1 MKGSERGEPPAPL
14 IEMELMK
21 NSELEKIIGY
31 RFKNQDLLTQAL
43 CHSSYANEHFH
54 LKMKHNERLEFLG
67 DAVLEMISSNYLF
80 LHYPDLSEGKL
91 SSFRASIVCEPTLAG
106 CAREIGID
114 RCLMLGKG
122 EENMGGRRRDSL
134 ISDCLEALIGAIY
147 LDGGFTDAKEF
158 VERFIMTDL
167 EHKKLFYDSKTIL
180 QEIVQ
185 RDRKSPALKYVI
197 SNETGPDHAKTFTSL
212 VYLGDEV
219 IGKGEGNTKKSAEQA
234 AAYHALLELRKK
246 DK

>member
-122 EENMGGRRRDSL
+122 EENMGGRRRD
-134 ISDCLEALIGAIY
+134 
-147 LDGGFTDAKEF
+147 
-158 VERFIMTDL
+158 L
-167 EHKKLFYDSKTIL
+167 EHKNLFYDSKTIL